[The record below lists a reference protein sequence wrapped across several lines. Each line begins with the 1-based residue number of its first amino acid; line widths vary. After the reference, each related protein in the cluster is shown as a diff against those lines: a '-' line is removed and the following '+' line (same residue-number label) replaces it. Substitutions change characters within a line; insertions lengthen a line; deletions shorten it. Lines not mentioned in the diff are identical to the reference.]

1 MFKKKEKKKD
11 KATEKKKKKAVMESF
26 LEIKV
31 KTKNLPLSAWSHLLT
46 VLESEFKPSMYFR

>member
-1 MFKKKEKKKD
+1 MLKKKEKKKT
-11 KATEKKKKKAVMESF
+11 KQLKKKKKAVMESF

>member
-1 MFKKKEKKKD
+1 MLKKKEKKKT
-11 KATEKKKKKAVMESF
+11 KQLKKKKAVMERF

>member
-1 MFKKKEKKKD
+1 
-11 KATEKKKKKAVMESF
+11 MESF

>member
-1 MFKKKEKKKD
+1 MLKKKRKKKD
-11 KATEKKKKKAVMESF
+11 KATEKKKKAVMESF

>member
-1 MFKKKEKKKD
+1 MLKKKEKKKT
-11 KATEKKKKKAVMESF
+11 KQLKKKKKAVMERF

>member
-1 MFKKKEKKKD
+1 MLKKKKKKKD
-11 KATEKKKKKAVMESF
+11 KATEKKKKAVMESF